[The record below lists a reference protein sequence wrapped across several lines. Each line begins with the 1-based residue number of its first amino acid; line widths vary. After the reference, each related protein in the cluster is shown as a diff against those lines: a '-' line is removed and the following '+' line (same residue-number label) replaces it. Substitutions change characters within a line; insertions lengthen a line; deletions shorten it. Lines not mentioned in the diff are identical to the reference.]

1 MDGPESAAGF
11 VMASASAVASA
22 EKSGS
27 SPRSVIT
34 RRAMTRSSL
43 RFCAEGRLIFGQE
56 YAERAD
62 PQNIHVFELIDNA
75 VRARLSVRF

>member
-1 MDGPESAAGF
+1 
-11 VMASASAVASA
+11 
-22 EKSGS
+22 
-27 SPRSVIT
+27 
-34 RRAMTRSSL
+34 MTRSSL